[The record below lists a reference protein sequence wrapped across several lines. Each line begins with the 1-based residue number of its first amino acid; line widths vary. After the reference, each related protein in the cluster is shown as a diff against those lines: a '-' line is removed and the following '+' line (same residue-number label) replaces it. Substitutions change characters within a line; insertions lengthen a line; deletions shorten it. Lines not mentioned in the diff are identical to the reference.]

1 MNKYNERQVNGIPR
15 VTRSMVT
22 LAALLLMSTAACSE
36 SQKAAPI
43 VGEEYEITKTYQT
56 SEQGTDGSSG
66 SSSGREVLLER
77 VLGVRQGGLELEFD
91 LPASATAE
99 DRARIWMFPARVF
112 RPANGP
118 MQLLNRPELE
128 ARIDVWLTAAGWTRA
143 DCGRWIFTW
152 NAFRIE
158 CDPESVIRMV
168 EAFDLRSSDIED
180 GGTYRTAEAR
190 GPGTLARTSAG
201 PDGATYSVVMEIDPE
216 VVSRARAESDV
227 AVGQIMQKPVTLEA
241 ALVERSNEDISGGV
255 SVTFDTDLAGNIR
268 SRTKVTTVETKGAD
282 NRSTVQTMKETTERR
297 PSLKP
302 AVPVR

>member
-77 VLGVRQGGLELEFD
+77 VIGVRQGGLELEFD
-91 LPASATAE
+91 LPASATTD
-99 DRARIWMFPARVF
+99 DRARSWQFPVRVF
-112 RPANGP
+112 RPSNGT
-118 MQLLNRPELE
+118 MQLVNRPELE
-128 ARIDVWLTAAGWTRA
+128 ARIDGWLAAAGWTRA

-158 CDPESVIRMV
+158 CDPESVVKTV
-168 EAFDLRSSDIED
+168 EAFDLRSPEIREGDS
-180 GGTYRTAEAR
+180 YRTAEAR
-190 GPGTLARTSAG
+190 GPGVLARMSEG
-201 PDGATYSVVMEIDPE
+201 PDGATYSVVMEIDSE
-216 VVSRARAESDV
+216 AVSRARAESDV

-241 ALVERSNEDISGGV
+241 ALLERSNEDVSGTV

-268 SRTKVTTVETKGAD
+268 SRTKITKVDTKGAD
-282 NRSTVQTMKETTERR
+282 NRSVVQTVTETTERR
-297 PSLKP
+297 PSP
-302 AVPVR
+302 RRDAPVR